1 MPNTNKTIED
11 MTNEEM
17 EDFITKYLPVK
28 NIEKAK
34 YGEVFTPSALIKKI
48 ELTDDKNKLINFVKK
63 LSIFFTIILVVA
75 IHHNEL
81 QFSHE
86 IFQNLP
92 TIRQITY
99 IPLDK

>member
-48 ELTDDKNKLINFVKK
+48 ELKSEK
-63 LSIFFTIILVVA
+63 
-75 IHHNEL
+75 
-81 QFSHE
+81 Q
-86 IFQNLP
+86 
-92 TIRQITY
+92 
-99 IPLDK
+99 